1 MECSPCLKGLY
12 QNEYGATTCLKCIP
26 GQYQDQPESK
36 NCTNCKIN
44 TIARGAKSIK
54 CTKCEIGSCTIEE
67 GAAACINC
75 GAGRYGEGC
84 QECPAGWK
92 REENDAVGNCIEC
105 PLGSVSETGSASCS
119 SCDLGKFGVT
129 KGSCAEC
136 QPGRYQDG
144 KGLSQCKPCPI
155 NTFYGEKGATALS
168 QCEFCPNDRATGE
181 INGSATNASCLCLAE
196 KYYQDDELSVA
207 CTPCPNGGVCPEF
220 GSVPIDLYAQ
230 AGYWQPLNG
239 VPEFLRC
246 ADAHT
251 DIKLAQLA
259 TERCCPT
266 SVNCSEKNSV
276 VAWTTDEQCMAG
288 YSGPLCLACAKDYVL
303 FENDCI
309 ECEGGSPF
317 GIGIAG
323 LSGVAFLVYLVT
335 VVVLWKTKT
344 LVEHVEEDVA
354 SRIAGLISIVVSW
367 LQVRCYCIV

>member
-1 MECSPCLKGLY
+1 M
-12 QNEYGATTCLKCIP
+12 
-26 GQYQDQPESK
+26 
-36 NCTNCKIN
+36 
-44 TIARGAKSIK
+44 
-54 CTKCEIGSCTIEE
+54 
-67 GAAACINC
+67 
-75 GAGRYGEGC
+75 
-84 QECPAGWK
+84 
-92 REENDAVGNCIEC
+92 
-105 PLGSVSETGSASCS
+105 
-119 SCDLGKFGVT
+119 
-129 KGSCAEC
+129 
-136 QPGRYQDG
+136 
-144 KGLSQCKPCPI
+144 
-155 NTFYGEKGATALS
+155 
-168 QCEFCPNDRATGE
+168 
-181 INGSATNASCLCLAE
+181 
-196 KYYQDDELSVA
+196 A
-207 CTPCPNGGVCPEF
+207 CTPCPDGGVCPEF

-259 TERCCPT
+259 TERCCPS

-276 VAWTTDEQCMAG
+276 VAWTTDDQCMAG

-317 GIGIAG
+317 GIGLAG

-344 LVEHVEEDVA
+344 LVEHVEEDVT

-367 LQVRCYCIV
+367 LQVRCYCIC